1 MAHKKRALISDG
13 SSSGDSE
20 DNDYEEQEINNED
33 GDAERELHE
42 DPYQQRKRRRLNGRG
57 KDDATYGIF
66 GDDDDDERPY
76 KRAGPKRKTKYVCRY
91 MKAGF

>member
-1 MAHKKRALISDG
+1 MGRKKRAFISDD
-13 SSSGDSE
+13 SSSNDSE
-20 DNDYEEQEINNED
+20 DNDYEEQELDGD

-66 GDDDDDERPY
+66 GDDDDDGPSY
-76 KRAGPKRKTKYVCRY
+76 KRATPKRKAK
-91 MKAGF
+91 